1 MPSPHQRSAKR
12 VLITG
17 ADGFVGKHLCAALLA
32 RGNDAAVLRT
42 CRRSTTAG
50 GDARVELLDVRDARA
65 VEGLLSDFRPSH
77 VVNLAGISTLAEADA
92 DVDRTWQVH
101 LQGSLNIARAILRSV
116 PDCVMLAVGSGEMY
130 GSSALSGMPLDEQ
143 TVLAPVSEYAASKA
157 AADLAIG
164 ALTRKGLRAVRLRP
178 FNHSGPGQSD
188 RFALPAFA
196 RQIAAIELGGA
207 DPVIKVGNLE
217 AERDIVDVRDVVEA
231 YITVIEGSDK
241 LPSNAVFNIAS
252 GKSVRIGDLLDL
264 MLSFASKKIRIEPD
278 PGRMRAI
285 EIPRYV
291 GNANLA
297 REVLGW
303 KPEFTISRTLRDM
316 YDAYRSTTTPS

>member
-1 MPSPHQRSAKR
+1 
-12 VLITG
+12 
-17 ADGFVGKHLCAALLA
+17 
-32 RGNDAAVLRT
+32 
-42 CRRSTTAG
+42 
-50 GDARVELLDVRDARA
+50 
-65 VEGLLSDFRPSH
+65 
-77 VVNLAGISTLAEADA
+77 
-92 DVDRTWQVH
+92 
-101 LQGSLNIARAILRSV
+101 
-116 PDCVMLAVGSGEMY
+116 MLAVGSGEMY